1 MLIMISM
8 LLLNVFLNLKNNIM
22 RKEEYK
28 EYRVDIRRSKRG
40 LVVSSYNIM
49 QSEIEAEKEKLKN
62 KCFKIVKVRK

>member
-1 MLIMISM
+1 
-8 LLLNVFLNLKNNIM
+8 M